1 MSNWDDLKK
10 ELTESV
16 KYTIKKLDS
25 LNKEQ
30 ITEILGEFIKWWT
43 EEKKKDPEERS
54 FYQDKFGGTIAI
66 IRFPKKSFLE
76 MSKSIAKEPK
86 ETVNEGS
93 WQWYGIQFPMFKP
106 AERGAPIG
114 TIFINAKAEDINKL
128 WELEESERFFVA
140 RGTIKSEYRW
150 INDEKGTY
158 NRSEANFLKE
168 ARTKYNNKELTIEQV
183 PKGDLGLIKHTFN
196 ISQLLKV
203 I

>member
-1 MSNWDDLKK
+1 MSSWDDLKK

-16 KYTIKKLDS
+16 KYTIKKIEALT
-25 LNKEQ
+25 KEQ
-30 ITEILGEFIKWWT
+30 KAEVLTDFIKWWT

-54 FYQDKFGGTIAI
+54 FFQDKFGGTIAI
-66 IRFPKKSFLE
+66 IRFPKKSFLT

-93 WQWYGIQFPMFKP
+93 WQWYGIQFPQFKP

-114 TIFINAKAEDINKL
+114 TIFINADAKNINQL
-128 WELEESERFFVA
+128 WESEESERFFVA
-140 RGTIKSEYRW
+140 RGTVKSEYRW

-158 NRSEANFLKE
+158 NRSEDKFLKE
-168 ARTKYNNKELTIEQV
+168 AKLKYNNKELTIEQI